1 MEIKVIR
8 AWNEEDQDQDK
19 FFIESMHNASV
30 NLKNLK
36 ITVDGE
42 YPSKSDISIIY
53 HLNQL

>member
-8 AWNEEDQDQDK
+8 AWDEEDQDQDK
-19 FFIESMHNASV
+19 YFIESMHNASV